1 MLLHGF
7 REIEELAERVGA
19 VEASSGLEARRA
31 DGMDRK
37 DKRVAR
43 TEKAIRAALFKL
55 LEDVDYEKIS
65 VSALARE
72 AGVDRKTFYL
82 HYKSIDALA
91 DELLRE
97 RARLLTRALIDGLH
111 ARERGSVV
119 EPLKI
124 AELFSARWGE
134 FSQDGPSMRSQ
145 IRHLPIEMLLDRLPD
160 MLTEAFIEDGRLAGE
175 IPAGMPKCYEQLCA
189 AFVGAGMIALF
200 RRWLLDEPEDASL
213 ESVAKLSEVL
223 VFDGLHG
230 VAQDAGR

>member
-1 MLLHGF
+1 MT
-7 REIEELAERVGA
+7 ERVGA

-43 TEKAIRAALFKL
+43 TEKAIRAAFFKL

-124 AELFSARWGE
+124 AELFSAMWGE
-134 FSQDGPSMRSQ
+134 LSQDGPRMRSQ
-145 IRHLPIEMLLDRLPD
+145 MRHLPIEMVLDRLPD

-175 IPAGMPKCYEQLCA
+175 IPAGMPKCYEQMCA

-230 VAQDAGR
+230 VAKGAC

>member
-1 MLLHGF
+1 MT
-7 REIEELAERVGA
+7 ERVGA

-43 TEKAIRAALFKL
+43 TEKAIRAAFFKL

-124 AELFSARWGE
+124 AELFSAMWGE
-134 FSQDGPSMRSQ
+134 LSQDGPRMRSQ
-145 IRHLPIEMLLDRLPD
+145 MRHLPIEMVLDRLPD

-175 IPAGMPKCYEQLCA
+175 ISVGMPKCYERLCA
-189 AFVGAGMIALF
+189 AFAGAGMIALF
-200 RRWLLDEPEDASL
+200 RRWLLDEPEEASL

>member
-1 MLLHGF
+1 MT
-7 REIEELAERVGA
+7 ERVGA

-31 DGMDRK
+31 DGVDRK

-43 TEKAIRAALFKL
+43 TEKAIRAAFFKL

-111 ARERGSVV
+111 ARESGSVV

-124 AELFSARWGE
+124 AELFSAMWGE
-134 FSQDGPSMRSQ
+134 LSQDGPRMRSQ
-145 IRHLPIEMLLDRLPD
+145 MRHLPIEMVLDRLPD

-175 IPAGMPKCYEQLCA
+175 IPVGMPKCYERLCA

-200 RRWLLDEPEDASL
+200 RHWLLDEPEEASL

>member
-1 MLLHGF
+1 MGTP
-7 REIEELAERVGA
+7 G
-19 VEASSGLEARRA
+19 GLEARRA
-31 DGMDRK
+31 DGVDRK

-43 TEKAIRAALFKL
+43 TEKAIRAAFFKL

-124 AELFSARWGE
+124 AELFSAMWGE
-134 FSQDGPSMRSQ
+134 LSQDGPRMRSQ
-145 IRHLPIEMLLDRLPD
+145 MRHLPIEMVLDRLPD
-160 MLTEAFIEDGRLAGE
+160 MLAEAFIEDGRLAGE
-175 IPAGMPKCYEQLCA
+175 IPVGMPKCYERLCA

-200 RRWLLDEPEDASL
+200 RRWLLDEPEEASL
-213 ESVAKLSEVL
+213 ESVAKLSEAL

>member
-1 MLLHGF
+1 MG
-7 REIEELAERVGA
+7 V
-19 VEASSGLEARRA
+19 SSGLEARRA

-43 TEKAIRAALFKL
+43 TEKAIRAAFFKL
-55 LEDVDYEKIS
+55 LGDIDYEKIS

-82 HYKSIDALA
+82 HYRSVDALA
-91 DELLRE
+91 DEILRE

-111 ARERGSVV
+111 AREGRNVT

-124 AELFSARWGE
+124 AELFSAMWDE
-134 FSQDGPSMRSQ
+134 FSQDGPRMRSQ

-175 IPAGMPKCYEQLCA
+175 IPPGMPKYYEQLCA

-200 RRWLLDEPEDASL
+200 RRWLLDEPKDASL
-213 ESVAKLSEVL
+213 EDVARLSETLVL
-223 VFDGLHG
+223 DGLHG
-230 VAQDAGR
+230 AAQASVSQNEKRG

>member
-1 MLLHGF
+1 MEG
-7 REIEELAERVGA
+7 
-19 VEASSGLEARRA
+19 SSRLDAMRA
-31 DGMDRK
+31 NGMDRK
-37 DKRVAR
+37 DKRVMR
-43 TEKAIRAALFKL
+43 TEKAIRTAFYKL
-55 LEDVDYEKIS
+55 LGDIDYEKIS

-82 HYKSIDALA
+82 HYKSIDALV

-111 ARERGSVV
+111 ARESGSAV

-124 AELFSARWGE
+124 AELFSAMWGE
-134 FSQDGPSMRSQ
+134 LSQDGPRMRSQ
-145 IRHLPIEMLLDRLPD
+145 IRHLPMEMLLDRLPD

-175 IPAGMPKCYEQLCA
+175 IPVGMPKCYERLCA

>member
-1 MLLHGF
+1 MEG
-7 REIEELAERVGA
+7 
-19 VEASSGLEARRA
+19 SSRLDAMRA
-31 DGMDRK
+31 NGMDRK
-37 DKRVAR
+37 DKRVMR
-43 TEKAIRAALFKL
+43 TEKAIRTAFYKL
-55 LEDVDYEKIS
+55 LGDIDYEKIS

-82 HYKSIDALA
+82 HYKSIDALV

-97 RARLLTRALIDGLH
+97 RARLLARALIDGLH
-111 ARERGSVV
+111 ARESGSAV

-124 AELFSARWGE
+124 AELFSAMWGE
-134 FSQDGPSMRSQ
+134 LSQDGPRMRSQ
-145 IRHLPIEMLLDRLPD
+145 IRHLPMEMLLDRLPD

-175 IPAGMPKCYEQLCA
+175 IPVGMPKCYERLCA

>member
-1 MLLHGF
+1 MT
-7 REIEELAERVGA
+7 ERVGA

-43 TEKAIRAALFKL
+43 TEKAIRAAFFKL

-124 AELFSARWGE
+124 AELFSAMWGE

-160 MLTEAFIEDGRLAGE
+160 MLTEAFIEDGRLTGE

>member
-1 MLLHGF
+1 MT
-7 REIEELAERVGA
+7 ERVGA

-43 TEKAIRAALFKL
+43 TEKAIRAAFFKL

-97 RARLLTRALIDGLH
+97 QARLLTRALIDGLH

-124 AELFSARWGE
+124 AELFSAMWGE
-134 FSQDGPSMRSQ
+134 LSQDGPRMRSQ
-145 IRHLPIEMLLDRLPD
+145 MRHLPIEMVLDRLPD

-175 IPAGMPKCYEQLCA
+175 IPVGMPKCYERLCA

-200 RRWLLDEPEDASL
+200 RRWLLDEPENASL

>member
-7 REIEELAERVGA
+7 REIEELTERVGA

-43 TEKAIRAALFKL
+43 TEKAIRAAFFKL

-124 AELFSARWGE
+124 AELFSAMWGE

-230 VAQDAGR
+230 VAKDAC

>member
-1 MLLHGF
+1 MT
-7 REIEELAERVGA
+7 ERVGA

-31 DGMDRK
+31 DGVDRK

-43 TEKAIRAALFKL
+43 TEKAIRAAFFKL

-111 ARERGSVV
+111 ARESGSVV

-124 AELFSARWGE
+124 AELFSAMWGE
-134 FSQDGPSMRSQ
+134 LSQDGSRMRSQ
-145 IRHLPIEMLLDRLPD
+145 MRHLPIEMVLDRLPD

-175 IPAGMPKCYEQLCA
+175 IPVGMPKCYERLCA

-200 RRWLLDEPEDASL
+200 RRWLLDEPEEASL